1 MQNSTE
7 LTGQTYV
14 YSDRAQFSSLTALL
28 HWVTHN
34 STALLYRPT
43 ATPYNSLALLH
54 CCIALMYRPTATPH
68 NSLAS
73 MHYCIALLYRPTATP
88 HNSLASLHYC
98 IALRTILQLCC
109 INLQRHHTIL
119 QHYSYTILSIKLS
132 LSTLSDLR

>member
-43 ATPYNSLALLH
+43 ATPHNSLALLH
-54 CCIALMYRPTATPH
+54 CCIE
-68 NSLAS
+68 
-73 MHYCIALLYRPTATP
+73 
-88 HNSLASLHYC
+88 
-98 IALRTILQLCC
+98 LRTILQPCC
-109 INLQRHHTIL
+109 TGLQRHHTIL
-119 QHYSYTILSIKLS
+119 
-132 LSTLSDLR
+132 